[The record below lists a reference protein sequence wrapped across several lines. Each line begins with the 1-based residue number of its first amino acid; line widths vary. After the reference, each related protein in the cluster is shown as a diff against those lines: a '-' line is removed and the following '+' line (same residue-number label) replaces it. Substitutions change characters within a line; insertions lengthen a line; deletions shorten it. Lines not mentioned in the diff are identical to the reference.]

1 MLKTEENVT
10 PKIFHKI
17 FQDIWETEDIPQS
30 WKKGL
35 IVKLPKKGDLGDCNN
50 WRGITL
56 LSDTSKVFTRIILK
70 RIKEAIDEVLRQE
83 QAGFRKGK
91 SCIDH
96 IFVLRQ
102 ILEQSHEWNS
112 PLYIMLIDF
121 EKAFESSHRPS
132 LSKILRH
139 YGIPQKLVNIIQ
151 SLYDSFEC
159 KVIHNGLL
167 TDPFKINTGVKQG
180 CIISPIIFSLAID

>member
-1 MLKTEENVT
+1 MLKAEENVT
-10 PKIFHKI
+10 PKFLYKI

-35 IVKLPKKGDLGDCNN
+35 IVKLPQKGDLRDCNN
-50 WRGITL
+50 WGGITL
-56 LSDTSKVFTRIILK
+56 LSTTSKVFTRIILK

-83 QAGFRKGK
+83 QVGFRKGK

-112 PLYIMLIDF
+112 PLYIMF
-121 EKAFESSHRPS
+121 
-132 LSKILRH
+132 
-139 YGIPQKLVNIIQ
+139 Y
-151 SLYDSFEC
+151 
-159 KVIHNGLL
+159 
-167 TDPFKINTGVKQG
+167 
-180 CIISPIIFSLAID
+180 